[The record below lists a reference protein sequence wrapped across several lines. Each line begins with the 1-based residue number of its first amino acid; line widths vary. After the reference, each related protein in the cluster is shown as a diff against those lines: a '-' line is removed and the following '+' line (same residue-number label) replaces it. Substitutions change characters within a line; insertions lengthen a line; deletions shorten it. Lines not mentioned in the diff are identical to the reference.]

1 MTALGASHGQRS
13 RHKPTPKQSAR
24 AWILRGLLACGAL
37 VVAYTS
43 VTSTLANAM
52 MKPAPETAYAIAPAD
67 GLVLA
72 AFAQRMFSAAPDSNS
87 SSVQAQLAM
96 RALQLDATAVDALN
110 VLAMQAEMRAEPT
123 NVDRLFAYSFALSRR
138 ELQPQIWT
146 IEKAVERGD
155 IEGALDNYDLAF
167 RTSRKAQ
174 QTLFPVLASALA
186 ESKVRR
192 AVLRLLVTKPVWT
205 GAFLDF
211 ASAEGRDPQAVGEL
225 LRDGEGRLPIEQEHR
240 VRVVNGLVAHGLME
254 KAWDFFTTFRPDAA
268 RERSRDPRFE
278 LYTDTPS
285 TFDWAVGTAPGLSAT
300 IVRGTDGG
308 YLEFSAPPSAS
319 AVVATQTQLLPP
331 GRYRLVGTSL
341 GIDQPARSQPYWAL
355 NCRGGAELGRVSVPN
370 SVREERRFSGEF
382 TVPSNCPVQTLSLVV
397 RASDKA
403 SGVFGQITQ
412 AQIIPAQ

>member
-1 MTALGASHGQRS
+1 MTALGGSHGRGTLH
-13 RHKPTPKQSAR
+13 RPTSKRLVR
-24 AWILRGLLACGAL
+24 AWVLRGLFACVAL
-37 VVAYTS
+37 VVAYVS
-43 VTSTLANAM
+43 VASTLANAIL
-52 MKPAPETAYAIAPAD
+52 KPAPETAYAIAPAD
-67 GLVLA
+67 GRVIA
-72 AFAQRMFSAAPDSNS
+72 AFAQRRFSAAPDSNS
-87 SSVQAQLAM
+87 NSEQARLAM

-110 VLAMQAEMRAEPT
+110 VLAMQAEMRAERA

-155 IEGALDNYDLAF
+155 IEGALGNYDLAF
-167 RTSRKAQ
+167 RTSRRAQ

-186 ESKVRR
+186 EPKVRR

-205 GAFLDF
+205 GVFLDF
-211 ASAEGRDPQAVGEL
+211 ASAEGRDPQAVAEL

-254 KAWDFFTTFRPDAA
+254 KAWDFFITFRPDAA

-278 LYTDTPS
+278 LSTDTPS
-285 TFDWAVGTAPGLSAT
+285 TFDWAVGTAPGLSAA
-300 IVRGTDGG
+300 IVRGRDGG
-308 YLEFSAPPSAS
+308 YLEFSAPPSTP

-331 GRYRLVGTSL
+331 GRYRLSGTSA
-341 GIDQPARSQPYWAL
+341 GIDQPVRSQPYWAI
-355 NCRGGAELGRVSVPN
+355 NCRAGAELGRVIVPN
-370 SVREERRFSGEF
+370 SAREERRFSGEF

-412 AQIIPAQ
+412 VQIIPAQ